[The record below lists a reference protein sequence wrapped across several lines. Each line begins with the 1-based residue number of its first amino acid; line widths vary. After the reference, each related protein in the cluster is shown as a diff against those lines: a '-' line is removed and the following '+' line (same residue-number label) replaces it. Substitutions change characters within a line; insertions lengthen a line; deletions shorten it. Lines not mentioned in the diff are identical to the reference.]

1 MAPSAGPT
9 TTTATENIESNSGER
24 GINGVSGG
32 SGGASVSSGGGM
44 VLLNGDDVL
53 ADMPAGNLVTDDISI
68 PVAM

>member
-1 MAPSAGPT
+1 
-9 TTTATENIESNSGER
+9 
-24 GINGVSGG
+24 
-32 SGGASVSSGGGM
+32 M